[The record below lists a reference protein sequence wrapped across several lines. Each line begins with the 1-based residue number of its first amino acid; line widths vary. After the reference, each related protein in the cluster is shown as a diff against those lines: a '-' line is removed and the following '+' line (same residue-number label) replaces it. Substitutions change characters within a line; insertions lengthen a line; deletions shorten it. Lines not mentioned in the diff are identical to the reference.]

1 MKHYPKEEQM
11 DMPFPYSIE
20 EAKREL
26 SELENIKFD
35 EALLNPEFISQEVV
49 DNVCNKLD
57 ERIEFLVH
65 LNEGMERMISEEQEQ
80 S

>member
-1 MKHYPKEEQM
+1 M

-20 EAKREL
+20 EAKEEL
-26 SELENIKFD
+26 KELENIKFD

-57 ERIEFLVH
+57 ERIEFLLD
-65 LNEGMERMISEEQEQ
+65 LNKGMEEMISEEQEQ
-80 S
+80 SVDT